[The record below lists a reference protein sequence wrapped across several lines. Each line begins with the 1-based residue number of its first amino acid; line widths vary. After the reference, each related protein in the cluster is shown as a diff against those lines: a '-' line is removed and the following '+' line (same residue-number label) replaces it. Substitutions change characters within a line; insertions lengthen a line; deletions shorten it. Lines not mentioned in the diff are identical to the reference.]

1 MLSAHDTP
9 ASHPTILQEE
19 RDYIERTI
27 GDKVSYL
34 LHDQYWSLVDEKL
47 HKRVFFQLPVE
58 AIFHFN
64 ACLGDH
70 CGQFLQELDFLHAY
84 YITIKGMVR
93 TEAFVSFCVC

>member
-34 LHDQYWSLVDEKL
+34 LHDQY
-47 HKRVFFQLPVE
+47 
-58 AIFHFN
+58 
-64 ACLGDH
+64 
-70 CGQFLQELDFLHAY
+70 
-84 YITIKGMVR
+84 
-93 TEAFVSFCVC
+93 